1 MLRGFS
7 TLDTCY
13 QNNQCPLNS
22 LDDENIVGQPC
33 FLNECNMLLYT
44 IYAYGISTSGMKI
57 PDIPSTTASQ
67 TGKNLPPQSPWTCS
81 LLKPVIN
88 APTSLGISASQ
99 ARMMVPTK
107 LSLDIAISLIF
118 WGRNQIDLR
127 VIHLET
133 CIVWLKLKKD
143 HRITKMI
150 QY

>member
-1 MLRGFS
+1 MWYVSIKKLLIILCLNKEITIIRIYIYLFITMLRGFS

-118 WGRNQIDLR
+118 
-127 VIHLET
+127 
-133 CIVWLKLKKD
+133 
-143 HRITKMI
+143 
-150 QY
+150 